1 MTSAGTAVGVTAAQ
15 VKELRERTGAG
26 MSDCKKALDA
36 TGGDIDKAVE
46 NLRTAGAA
54 KADKKASRTAAEG
67 VIAVASSPDAV
78 ALVELNSET
87 DFVAKG
93 EDFRALAKS
102 AAAVALK
109 DRPATLEGLVNT
121 AVNGETLDQTRRNL
135 VARIGENIAIRR
147 YEIIKKGAGELVTY
161 IHPGDKIVVV
171 MAMDA
176 GEAQLGRDLAMHA
189 AAMAPRY
196 LSSADIP
203 AATLEAERKVIE
215 ATMAQEQ
222 VDAKAESDKLA
233 GVLAEMD
240 AEKKSG
246 VYDGLSADDKKH
258 WDDDYAKI
266 KKKFGGGYKAKPADI
281 LTKMA
286 EGKIRKFAAEIT
298 LLGQEFVRNAD
309 YGMKSGD
316 TIEAL
321 LKAKNAKLCR
331 FIRYAVGEGIEKQ
344 QTDFAAEVAAMA
356 KA

>member
-1 MTSAGTAVGVTAAQ
+1 MSTPVTAAL
-15 VKELRERTGAG
+15 VKELRDRTGAG

-36 TGGDIDKAVE
+36 TGGDLDKAVE
-46 NLRTAGAA
+46 NLRTVGAA

-67 VIAVASSPDAV
+67 VVAVAAGSDAV

-93 EDFRALAKS
+93 ADFRALAKS
-102 AAAVALK
+102 AADVALR
-109 DRPATLEGLVNT
+109 DRPASLEALVQT
-121 AVNGETLDQTRRNL
+121 AVNGETLDATRRAM
-135 VARIGENIAIRR
+135 VAKIGENITIRR
-147 YEIIKKGAGELVTY
+147 FEIVKKGAGELVIYT
-161 IHPGDKIVVV
+161 HPGDKIVVV
-171 MAMDA
+171 VALDA

-203 AATLEAERKVIE
+203 AAAVEAERKVID

-240 AEKKSG
+240 VEKKNG
-246 VYDGLSADDKKH
+246 VYDGLSADDKKN
-258 WDDDYAKI
+258 WDDDYATI
-266 KKKFGGGYKAKPADI
+266 KKKLGGGYKPKPAEI
-281 LTKMA
+281 LTKMV
-286 EGKIRKFAAEIT
+286 EGKVRKFAAEIT
-298 LLGQEFVRNAD
+298 LLGQEFVRNAE

-321 LKAKNAKLCR
+321 LKAKNAKIAN
-331 FIRYAVGEGIEKQ
+331 FTRYAVGEGIEKAK
-344 QTDFAAEVAAMA
+344 TDFAAEVAAMA
-356 KA
+356 KG